1 MASIEFTSLNISL
14 PQKKSQKETL
24 IREQKKSKKK
34 KKKVT
39 SLLPSNLFVK
49 FVPSFACV

>member
-1 MASIEFTSLNISL
+1 MASTVFTPLNISL
-14 PQKKSQKETL
+14 TQKKSQTETL
-24 IREQKKSKKK
+24 IREQKKSKI